1 MELKECYIGQII
13 CASSKREKIGYIVD
27 LTVNSTREVILVVK
41 WADNEWGMENPEPIH
56 PSNVSPLKY

>member
-13 CASSKREKIGYIVD
+13 CASSKREKIGHIVD
-27 LTVNSTREVILVVK
+27 LTVNSTKEVILVVK
-41 WADNEWGMENPEPIH
+41 WADSESVVENPRPIH